1 MRILDSQIR
10 YFMLPKSSL
19 SVGIIGTAVNILLLQ
34 SIANA
39 QSSLKIFPATAKPQ
53 ILTIAQAQKPT
64 ASERFASGIQKYRKG
79 DIQGALADF
88 NQAIELDPKYAIA
101 YYGRGFIA
109 AEKLQDL
116 QGALAD
122 FNRAI
127 ELDPNNAVAYCAR
140 GVLKHEYL
148 SDKSGD
154 IVDLQTAAKL
164 YREQGRTQEYQHAI
178 DLLKKWQQA
187 GAGSS

>member
-1 MRILDSQIR
+1 MSSKISLLVGLIGLAANISLMQNAVA
-10 YFMLPKSSL
+10 KSSIEI
-19 SVGIIGTAVNILLLQ
+19 VKTTARKNVVAI
-34 SIANA
+34 SE
-39 QSSLKIFPATAKPQ
+39 AK
-53 ILTIAQAQKPT
+53 KPT
-64 ASERFASGIQKYRKG
+64 ASDRFASGIQKYRKG
-79 DIQGALADF
+79 DVQGALADF

-101 YYGRGFIA
+101 YYGRGFLA
-109 AEKLQDL
+109 VEKLQDL

-154 IVDLQTAAKL
+154 VLDLQTAAKL
-164 YREQGRTQEYQHAI
+164 YQQQNQTQEYQHAI
-178 DLLKKWQQA
+178 DLLKKWRQP
-187 GAGSS
+187 GEN